1 MRVGNLPP
9 TPPRPFAPALMALF
23 PSLLVCCF
31 FSSLS
36 LNLYSSS
43 HDQQKLQQLLGL
55 TARMSCLHLATCLWL
70 VWAAPPSPPSTVG
83 AIAQSPKCDQCPAH
97 PGSRPATHA
106 PAPKATELHQS
117 CSQYK
122 PFPPPFQW
130 QLTTVCISSPAEGKA
145 FNLLNG
151 LV

>member
-9 TPPRPFAPALMALF
+9 TPLQPFAPALMALF
-23 PSLLVCCF
+23 PSLLVCFF

-70 VWAAPPSPPSTVG
+70 VWAAPPPPPSTAG
-83 AIAQSPKCDQCPAH
+83 AVAQSPKCDQCPAH

-106 PAPKATELHQS
+106 LPVKPQNSISHVPSISPFLLLSSGSSLQFAFPA
-117 CSQYK
+117 
-122 PFPPPFQW
+122 
-130 QLTTVCISSPAEGKA
+130 QLREK
-145 FNLLNG
+145 NLIY
-151 LV
+151 

>member
-70 VWAAPPSPPSTVG
+70 VWAAPPSPPSTAG
-83 AIAQSPKCDQCPAH
+83 AIAQSPKCDQCPAY

-106 PAPKATELHQS
+106 PPL
-117 CSQYK
+117 K
-122 PFPPPFQW
+122 PQNSISHVPSISPFLLLSSGSSLQFAFPA
-130 QLTTVCISSPAEGKA
+130 QLREKHLIY
-145 FNLLNG
+145 
-151 LV
+151 